1 MEKAWFYEILFF
13 QVVIV
18 IVKDKNRFT
27 IKDTMS
33 SKIDMVYIFW
43 LLFFFSL
50 PLSFGQSLTL
60 AEIREACSPPQR
72 PSLWF

>member
-18 IVKDKNRFT
+18 ILKDKKRCT

-33 SKIDMVYIFW
+33 IKI
-43 LLFFFSL
+43 
-50 PLSFGQSLTL
+50 SFMHYRNNIS
-60 AEIREACSPPQR
+60 
-72 PSLWF
+72 

>member
-18 IVKDKNRFT
+18 IVKDKNKFT

-33 SKIDMVYIFW
+33 SKIGFMHYWNYF
-43 LLFFFSL
+43 
-50 PLSFGQSLTL
+50 T
-60 AEIREACSPPQR
+60 
-72 PSLWF
+72 